1 MFTSH
6 HHAHSALQ
14 VAGEYFRSGADK
26 VSIGSDAVEAAERYY
41 AAGCQP
47 QGDSSIEQ
55 ISTVYGAQAV
65 VVSIDPRRVWVDDP
79 STCPHQTVES
89 AFEGPSGER
98 FCWWQCTVRGGRE
111 GRPMGAVELARAVE
125 ALGAGEILLN
135 CIDCD
140 GVGQVRECD
149 DVTMKWDGWRWRRM
163 VLLFADVL
171 GKT

>member
-1 MFTSH
+1 M
-6 HHAHSALQ
+6 
-14 VAGEYFRSGADK
+14 AGEYFRSGADK